1 MTIFLIQSI
10 HFIFHVFKFFSEFII
25 DGFLFSQILVL
36 FEIAFRVTSRIE
48 VLVLF
53 IEFEIGV
60 KMMNLTKFVNI
71 IVIFLFS
78 ELKSFIDIVKFSILI
93 LIKSQPVRQ
102 LSNFLIFGWDK
113 SPIGPFHTFHSK
125 GKFLNF
131 DLALVSFLFDKKC
144 SK

>member
-1 MTIFLIQSI
+1 M
-10 HFIFHVFKFFSEFII
+10 
-25 DGFLFSQILVL
+25 FSQILVL
-36 FEIAFRVTSRIE
+36 FEIAFCVTSRIE

-93 LIKSQPVRQ
+93 LVKSQPVRQ
-102 LSNFLIFGWDK
+102 LSNFLIFG
-113 SPIGPFHTFHSK
+113 
-125 GKFLNF
+125 
-131 DLALVSFLFDKKC
+131 
-144 SK
+144 